1 MFNLS
6 VTNTTGKDMN
16 QQEKNNPKRPGA
28 FKTTALLLAIFLAY
42 GVVGEMD
49 YQDEVAAQVL
59 PAVVTAEVA
68 Q

>member
-1 MFNLS
+1 
-6 VTNTTGKDMN
+6 MN